1 MLVEIR
7 CDKFRENVISFH
19 DGLNVV
25 LGDSLATNS
34 IGKSS
39 LLMVVD
45 FVFGGD
51 SLLKHN
57 TDIVKEL
64 GHHDYF
70 FVFRFKEADFVFRRG
85 TAAPDLIYKCDADFQ
100 ETTPISVDEFR
111 AFLKTSYDLQDVDLT
126 FRSSVSLFSRVWG
139 KDNYHVN
146 HPLKSHPDQPASQ
159 SVDNLLKLYEQFQN
173 IKSLSLKVKSL
184 SDEKKLINK
193 ASKQQLIPKSTKT
206 QYKENILKASGIENE
221 IQDIRENL
229 AKYAVNISELVNREI
244 LDLKNDKDRLL
255 KEQSNTKARLSRVR
269 GDLSENKHI
278 KSKHFSSLL
287 EFFPEA
293 NADRLLEVEEFHSKI
308 SKILKSELQESER
321 ILADSLSEINDA
333 ILEIDG
339 EIERALSRVE
349 NPTVIV
355 DRVHELATTYSS
367 VKSEIQ
373 YFEKSDQV
381 NDELDEVNKL
391 LEEEKSRILKLVEDI
406 INDKTRKFVDQIYS
420 EQRRSPKLTLA
431 QKSYTFSAVEDTG
444 TGKAYS
450 NLIILDLAILETT
463 VLPFV
468 IHDSF
473 LFKNIEN
480 EAVAHLVEL
489 YVSMKKQS
497 FIAIDEIKKYGRNA
511 ERLLLENKVI
521 QLTANEVLF
530 VKDWRK

>member
-7 CDKFRENVISFH
+7 CDKFRENFISFH

-39 LLMVVD
+39 LLMVID

-64 GHHDYF
+64 GDHDYLF
-70 FVFRFKEADFVFRRG
+70 TFRFKEASFTYRRG
-85 TAAPDLIYKCDADFQ
+85 TATPDLIYECDAEFQ
-100 ETTPISVDEFR
+100 ETKPITIDEFR
-111 AFLKTSYDLQDVDLT
+111 SFLKTSYELQGVDLT
-126 FRSSVSLFSRVWG
+126 FRSAVSLFSRVWG

-146 HPLKSHPDQPASQ
+146 QPLKSHPDQPASQ
-159 SVDNLLKLYEQFQN
+159 SVDNLLKLYEQFET
-173 IKSLSLKVKSL
+173 IKALSLKVKSL

-193 ASKQQLIPKSTKT
+193 ASKQRLIPESTKT

-229 AKYAVNISELVNREI
+229 AKYAVNISELVNRKI

-269 GDLSENKHI
+269 GDLAENKHI

-293 NADRLLEVEEFHSKI
+293 NLDRLSEVEEFHSQI
-308 SKILKSELQESER
+308 SKILKSELQENER
-321 ILADSLSEINDA
+321 MLADTLSEINDT
-333 ILEIDG
+333 IHEIDS
-339 EIERALSRVE
+339 EIEHALSRVD

-355 DRVHELATTYSS
+355 DRVHELATAYSS

-373 YFEKSDQV
+373 YFEKSDHV
-381 NDELDEVNKL
+381 NDELRELNKL
-391 LEEEKSRILKLVEDI
+391 LEDEKSRILKLVEDV
-406 INDKTRKFVDQIYS
+406 INDRTRNFVDRIYS

-468 IHDSF
+468 VHDSF

-480 EAVAHLVEL
+480 EAVAHLVAQ
-489 YVSMKKQS
+489 YANMKKQS
-497 FIAIDEIKKYGRNA
+497 FIAIDEIEKYGTNA
-511 ERLLLENKVI
+511 ERLLREKKVI

>member
-1 MLVEIR
+1 MLIEIR
-7 CDKFRENVISFH
+7 CEKFRESIISFH
-19 DGLNVV
+19 GGLNVV

-70 FVFRFKEADFVFRRG
+70 FVFRFNETDFVFRRG
-85 TAAPDLIYKCDADFQ
+85 TATPDLIYKCDATFQ
-100 ETTPISVDEFR
+100 ETTPISANEFR
-111 AFLKTSYDLQDVDLT
+111 TFLKKSYDLQNFDIT
-126 FRSSVSLFSRVWG
+126 FRGAVSLFSRVWG

-159 SVDNLLKLYEQFQN
+159 SVDNLLKLYEQFDT
-173 IKSLSLKVKSL
+173 IKTLSLKVKSL

-229 AKYAVNISELVNREI
+229 AKYAVNISELVNRKI
-244 LDLKNDKDRLL
+244 LDLKNEKDRLL
-255 KEQSNTKARLSRVR
+255 KEQSNTQSRLSRVR
-269 GDLSENKHI
+269 GDLSDNKHI
-278 KSKHFSSLL
+278 KSKSFAGLL
-287 EFFPEA
+287 DFFPEVD
-293 NADRLLEVEEFHSKI
+293 ADRLSEVEEFHSKI
-308 SKILKSELQESER
+308 SKILKSELQESEHM
-321 ILADSLSEINDA
+321 LADTLSEINDA
-333 ILEIDG
+333 IREIDS
-339 EIERALSRVE
+339 EIESALSQID

-355 DRVHELATTYSS
+355 DRVHELATKYSC
-367 VKSEIQ
+367 VKSEIKS
-373 YFEKSDQV
+373 FEKTGKV
-381 NDELDEVNKL
+381 NDDLKEASKL
-391 LEEEKSRILKLVEDI
+391 LEDEKSRILKLVEDI
-406 INDKTRKFVDQIYS
+406 INDRTRKFVDRIYS
-420 EQRRSPKLTLA
+420 EQRRSPILTLA

-463 VLPFV
+463 ILPFV
-468 IHDSF
+468 VHDSF

-480 EAVAHLVEL
+480 EAVAHLVAQ
-489 YVSMKKQS
+489 YANMQKQS
-497 FIAIDEIKKYGRNA
+497 FIAIDEIEKYGTNA
-511 ERLLLENKVI
+511 ERLLREKKVI
-521 QLTANEVLF
+521 QLTSSEVLF